1 MMSRNALPIVA
12 AATLSWGVLLVATR
26 LLLVNFSFNA
36 WGFTLIQLLV
46 GGASMMVLGGRGAV
60 VWRSLASPSIWVYGG
75 LRVISSACSS
85 AALLYVGVMQ
95 DTLLAAMNV
104 PIAALIII
112 LGSRR
117 LPPARQALVHG
128 VIVAGI
134 ATMAL
139 ALPGGLA
146 NPAVLLEAISETAV
160 VVSTLLI
167 ERHPHNRSDDIGARC
182 RFTGAV
188 LMATAAMF
196 IVVWGLS
203 GAAGVRLGN
212 NALAFG
218 DLGALLADPA
228 LLVAGA
234 LVGACLRGPT
244 MYLALYAIRLAGTQ
258 TYLAALA
265 LLPVVGVTL
274 EAVCAAL
281 GWLPWPHLGWAE
293 AASAALVVGG
303 SMLLVQ
309 LRAVRSGGAG

>member
-1 MMSRNALPIVA
+1 MSRNTLLIVI
-12 AATLSWGVLLVATR
+12 AATVSWGVLLVAIR
-26 LLLVNFSFNA
+26 VLLVNFTFNA
-36 WGFTLIQLLV
+36 WSFTLIQLLA
-46 GGASMMVLGGRGAV
+46 GGASMIALGGRGAMA
-60 VWRSLASPSIWVYGG
+60 WRAFGSLSIWIYGG

-104 PIAALIII
+104 PLAGLIIMV
-112 LGSRR
+112 GTRR
-117 LPPARQALVHG
+117 LPPATQLLAHG

-134 ATMAL
+134 LLMAL

-146 NPAVLLEAISETAV
+146 NPAVLLEWISETAV
-160 VVSTLLI
+160 VVSTFLI
-167 ERHPHNRSDDIGARC
+167 ERHPQNRVDDIGARC

-196 IVVWGLS
+196 ILVWGLS
-203 GAAGVRLGN
+203 GVAGLHLGS

-228 LLVAGA
+228 LLIAGA
-234 LVGACLRGPT
+234 AVGAFLRGPT

-265 LLPVVGVTL
+265 LLPVVGVAL
-274 EAVCAAL
+274 EAVCAAI
-281 GWLPWPHLGWAE
+281 GWLPWPSLGWPE
-293 AASAALVVGG
+293 AIAAIMVVAG
-303 SMLLVQ
+303 SMILVR
-309 LRAVRSGGAG
+309 LRAA